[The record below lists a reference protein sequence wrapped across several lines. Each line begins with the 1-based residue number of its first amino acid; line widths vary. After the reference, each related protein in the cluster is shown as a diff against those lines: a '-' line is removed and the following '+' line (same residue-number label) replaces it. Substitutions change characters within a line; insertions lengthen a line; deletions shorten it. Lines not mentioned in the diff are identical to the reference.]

1 MALCKLH
8 SDESEMVFELL
19 VRSSLMGGPDLQ
31 ESTASPLA
39 RHPPMIRYK
48 LMDWFFQVANKP
60 RKTNLIQ
67 YLCSGAGRDGGE
79 SQHGGNGD
87 VERWKTSSAS
97 GIHGVTT
104 VAYGQSIVLL
114 AALKIQSRGFDLHRE
129 FCPHLKLGFFY
140 PTAADSGIK

>member
-19 VRSSLMGGPDLQ
+19 VRFSLMGGPDLQ
-31 ESTASPLA
+31 ESTASL
-39 RHPPMIRYK
+39 IRSK

-67 YLCSGAGRDGGE
+67 CLCSGAAREGGE

-87 VERWKTSSAS
+87 VERRQTSSAS
-97 GIHGVTT
+97 GI
-104 VAYGQSIVLL
+104 YNIV
-114 AALKIQSRGFDLHRE
+114 
-129 FCPHLKLGFFY
+129 HLR
-140 PTAADSGIK
+140 